1 MEPALARG
9 VRRKRIPLSGPAA
22 SISFPAMTGSTAT
35 STTPPTTPATP
46 MTPNMPA
53 PPPRL
58 PEGVRVGV
66 VAAAATIGAVV
77 GLGLRHGLALRPFA
91 SVGRALLERLGISV
105 SDGSATTA
113 VGVAFVSVAI
123 IVLGVCFT
131 IVAAPLRGLRL
142 VMTAL
147 LFATIAWVIAAYV
160 VPSIL
165 VLSDTTVLGTAQR
178 VFICVLLALSL
189 VAGMRLAR
197 PNVRVE

>member
-1 MEPALARG
+1 
-9 VRRKRIPLSGPAA
+9 
-22 SISFPAMTGSTAT
+22 MTGSTAT
-35 STTPPTTPATP
+35 STTPQTTPAAPTTPNLPTP
-46 MTPNMPA
+46 PS
-53 PPPRL
+53 RL
-58 PEGVRVGV
+58 LEGVRVGV

-91 SVGRALLERLGISV
+91 TVGRALLDRLGTPV
-105 SDGSATTA
+105 FQGTVTTS
-113 VGVAFVSVAI
+113 VGVALVSVAI

-142 VMTAL
+142 FMAAL
-147 LFATIAWVIAAYV
+147 LFAAIAWVIAAYV

-178 VFICVLLALSL
+178 VFICVLLSLSL

>member
-1 MEPALARG
+1 M
-9 VRRKRIPLSGPAA
+9 ID
-22 SISFPAMTGSTAT
+22 
-35 STTPPTTPATP
+35 
-46 MTPNMPA
+46 
-53 PPPRL
+53 
-58 PEGVRVGV
+58 GVRVGV

-91 SVGRALLERLGISV
+91 TTGRALLERLGLSV
-105 SDGSATTA
+105 SSGGVPTA
-113 VGVAFVSVAI
+113 VGLAFVCVAI

-142 VMTAL
+142 LVVAL
-147 LFATIAWVIAAYV
+147 LFATIAWIIAAFV

-165 VLSDTTVLGTAQR
+165 GLSDATVLGTAQR
-178 VFICVLLALSL
+178 VFVCVLLALGL

>member
-1 MEPALARG
+1 
-9 VRRKRIPLSGPAA
+9 
-22 SISFPAMTGSTAT
+22 MTGSTAT
-35 STTPPTTPATP
+35 STTPQTTPAAPTTP
-46 MTPNMPA
+46 NLPA
-53 PPPRL
+53 PPSRL
-58 PEGVRVGV
+58 LEGVRVGV

-91 SVGRALLERLGISV
+91 TVGRALLDRLGV
-105 SDGSATTA
+105 PLFQGTVTTS
-113 VGVAFVSVAI
+113 VGVALVSVAI

-142 VMTAL
+142 FMAAL

-178 VFICVLLALSL
+178 VFICVLLSLSL

>member
-1 MEPALARG
+1 
-9 VRRKRIPLSGPAA
+9 
-22 SISFPAMTGSTAT
+22 
-35 STTPPTTPATP
+35 
-46 MTPNMPA
+46 MPA
-53 PPPRL
+53 PPSRL
-58 PEGVRVGV
+58 REGVRVGV

-91 SVGRALLERLGISV
+91 TVGRALLERLGIPLSHGSV
-105 SDGSATTA
+105 TI
-113 VGVAFVSVAI
+113 GVALVSVAI

-142 VMTAL
+142 FMAAL
-147 LFATIAWVIAAYV
+147 LFATMAWVIAAYI
-160 VPSIL
+160 VPPIL
-165 VLSDTTVLGTAQR
+165 VLSDPTVFGTAQR